1 MDKETKSP
9 IGLVTELLAIMTARP
24 SRPNARGTRPRSPQ
38 TSGTRTGSAKTPSSK
53 KRRQSCTRRSENIK
67 KPGGSSGKH

>member
-9 IGLVTELLAIMTARP
+9 LDLVTELLAVMTARAVEAE
-24 SRPNARGTRPRSPQ
+24 RQRDEARSPQ

-53 KRRQSCTRRSENIK
+53 KRRRSCTRRSENIK
-67 KPGGSSGKH
+67 KPGDSSGKH